1 MNDSRIL
8 APNGAPVG
16 HLELVTVTVGGQ
28 QLTHYRN
35 PGVARQVDPR
45 LTMSQP
51 LESVLGMFAEQVER
65 VLGML
70 AEQGRDHDLCV
81 HSLLREVVTLRARI
95 EALEAPAAADPAGS
109 AN

>member
-1 MNDSRIL
+1 MNSSRIL

-45 LTMSQP
+45 LTMAQP
-51 LESVLGMFAEQVER
+51 LEN

-70 AEQGRDHDLCV
+70 AEQGRDHDLSV

-95 EALEAPAAADPAGS
+95 EALEPPAAAGS
-109 AN
+109 AESTN